1 MTHTRVNERPAT
13 TAAESAAAKSAAGE
27 LAVAESAAGVT
38 AGLPATEALPLGA
51 GDAVIAIDVGG
62 TDTKAALFDS
72 AGSMLGLSR
81 TPTPLDGAN
90 TAAAVLARVHELTQH
105 FAADFPQVTPRA
117 VGLLAPGLVDDDAG
131 IGILSTNL
139 HWSNVHFKQL
149 TEALVHL
156 PTTFTHDVRAAGEA
170 EFRLGAGRAYR
181 NLVVMVIG
189 TGIAASLFVDGHA
202 HTGGGYAGEIGHAI
216 VDPNGPRCAC
226 GSRGCLETIASAGA
240 IVRRYEEHTGVRLGG
255 ARDVLAR
262 AAAGDA
268 AAELIWSEALDA
280 LALSIAQ
287 LAAVLAPEAIV
298 IGGGLAQAG
307 DTLFVPLRERVD
319 ALLSFHRR
327 PALVPALIGENAGL
341 IGAALRARDLAAD
354 QPPAI
359 APTA

>member
-1 MTHTRVNERPAT
+1 MTPNAVN
-13 TAAESAAAKSAAGE
+13 S
-27 LAVAESAAGVT
+27 
-38 AGLPATEALPLGA
+38 EALPLGD

-62 TDTKAALFDS
+62 TDTKAALFDES
-72 AGSMLGLSR
+72 GQMLGLSR

-90 TAAAVLARVHELTQH
+90 TATSVITRVHELTQQ
-105 FAADFPQVTPRA
+105 FAVDFPGVSPRA

-139 HWSNVHFKQL
+139 HWSNVPFKQL
-149 TEALVHL
+149 TEQLVQL

-170 EFRLGAGRAYR
+170 EFRLGAGRPYR
-181 NLVVMVIG
+181 DLVVMVIG

-216 VDPNGPRCAC
+216 VDPNGPVCAC

-240 IVRRYEEHTGVRLGG
+240 IARRYEERTGVRPTG

-262 AAAGDA
+262 AADGDV
-268 AAELIWSEALDA
+268 AAEQIWSEALDA

-287 LAAVLAPEAIV
+287 LAAVLAPEAVV

-327 PALVPALIGENAGL
+327 PAIVPALIGENAGL
-341 IGAALRARDLAAD
+341 LGAALRARDLARAAA
-354 QPPAI
+354 PALDSP
-359 APTA
+359 ALVSSALGSSAALA